1 MSNKKFNEA
10 FLRAVDFAFETLGK
24 SCKQALYFHLENSF
38 HVERENVSEKVED
51 FGEAL
56 ELIFKDGVIYLKK
69 LVLKKLCEELGVK
82 FEESYVSDF
91 AMVISKIK
99 GMVSEDESLLMGAS
113 NFDEEDALVKKR
125 SGGERVGPK
134 S

>member
-1 MSNKKFNEA
+1 MSNTKFNNA

-38 HVERENVSEKVED
+38 HVERENVSDKIED

-69 LVLKKLCEELGVK
+69 LVLKKLCEDLGVK

-91 AMVISKIK
+91 TMAISKIK
-99 GMVSEDESLLMGAS
+99 AMVSEDESLLMVAS
-113 NFDEEDALVKKR
+113 NFDEEGALVKKR

-134 S
+134 N